1 MTAFLRVASRVEA
14 AVTAYKS
21 VEGFADKQE
30 WETAF
35 KQERV
40 SAHLHGV
47 LIATFEIGYCHSRT
61 PKLAQ
66 ERGCLPPLAP
76 YFARAFNSSRER

>member
-1 MTAFLRVASRVEA
+1 MTAFLPIASRVEA

-21 VEGFADKQE
+21 IQDFADKQE

-35 KQERV
+35 KRERV

-47 LIATFEIGYCHSRT
+47 SIATFEIGYCHLRATTLS
-61 PKLAQ
+61 Q
-66 ERGCLPPLAP
+66 EWGFLPPLAP
-76 YFARAFNSSRER
+76 YFGRTFNSSRER